1 MDHNLILT
9 AQTLVLAPHLRE
21 SVPIKGIIVVKNIP
35 AKTYLQVTPEQWLLL
50 QQFHNPR
57 TVPAVLGIAIEERFC
72 LPLGEVFELVLK
84 AVRANILLEPQSSS
98 ASVASYGWR
107 ATVRAETVA
116 KPLVI
121 LFFVGLVMTLAFR
134 PQLPASYLDVL
145 IGLGVL
151 SVALSAGAVIAGCI
165 IRGSGGEV
173 YRPRW
178 EWLALPPHFH
188 IDASDSVMLPLLAQQ
203 AVALARP
210 AILATATGLIAWHR
224 PEWNFLPLIG
234 LLLTLRPILH
244 GRIPGVLRLGKKR
257 SLSDAEHAFIFPP
270 NLRRRVR
277 WAMFGRALALPETWV
292 KVSYGVIWTLVV
304 IYLAGRLSETPPWT
318 LAFWKAN
325 GVRVG
330 IATAGSLAILG
341 AGYAAWEVLQHLRNR
356 VRHRSEALRVLK
368 NRWFGGRNI
377 PLDEGSRIKLV
388 SSSALFRAIPPAER
402 QALARV
408 MQPAHHG
415 ARKWLPEFGDT
426 PTSVGLIVS
435 GTAGLYR
442 VLPSGRTVRVQILS
456 EGDVLGLQDIADPL
470 LPAYRVRALT
480 PLTLLTLDR
489 ATAQT
494 SIIER
499 VPENTLTNLLLKLP
513 FLRRI
518 GLCRNWHHQAIERFA
533 QLSRITECSGDGV
546 IVQEGEFNQ
555 HFYIIFEQDAI
566 VARGGK
572 RVAIIQAGEF
582 FGEIGLLQNSGSTAG
597 VTARHGTRCLC
608 IPRQDFLRFVTHNH
622 TVALELENVSSS
634 RLGRPIF
641 PLQSGNFKIT

>member
-21 SVPIKGIIVVKNIP
+21 SAPIKGIMVVKNIP
-35 AKTYLQVTPEQWLLL
+35 AKTYLHVTPEQWLLL
-50 QQFHNPR
+50 QQFHQPR
-57 TVPAVLGIAIEERFC
+57 TVPAVLGHAIEERLC

-84 AVRANILLEPQSSS
+84 AVRANILLEPQSTP

-107 ATVRAETVA
+107 ASVRAETVA

-134 PQLPASYLDVL
+134 PQLPGTYIDVL
-145 IGLGVL
+145 IGLAVL
-151 SVALSAGAVIAGCI
+151 SAALSVGAVIAGCI

-173 YRPRW
+173 YKPRW
-178 EWLALPPHFH
+178 EWMALPPQFE
-188 IDASDSVMLPLLAQQ
+188 IDRSDAVMLPLLAQQ

-210 AILATATGLIAWHR
+210 AILATATGLIAWHQ
-224 PEWNFLPLIG
+224 PEWNFLPLVG
-234 LLLTLRPILH
+234 LLLSLRPVL
-244 GRIPGVLRLGKKR
+244 GGPIPGVLRLGKKR

-270 NLRRRVR
+270 NTRRRIR

-292 KVSYGVIWTLVV
+292 KVAYGMIWTLVV
-304 IYLAGRLSETPPWT
+304 IYLAGRLSDTPPWT
-318 LAFWKAN
+318 IAFWQAN

-330 IATAGSLAILG
+330 IGAGGSLVVLG
-341 AGYAAWEVLQHLRNR
+341 VGYAAWEVLQHLRNR
-356 VRHRSEALRVLK
+356 VRHRTQAFKTLK
-368 NRWFGGRNI
+368 NRWFGGKNI

-388 SSSALFRAIPPAER
+388 SNSAVFRAIPAAER

-408 MQPAHHG
+408 MQPAHHA
-415 ARKWLPEFGDT
+415 ARKWLTEFGDT
-426 PTSVGLIVS
+426 PTKVGLIVS
-435 GTAGLYR
+435 GIVGLYR
-442 VLPSGRTVRVQILS
+442 VLPSGRTVRVQVLS
-456 EGDVLGLQDIADPL
+456 EGDVIGLQDIADPI
-470 LPAYRVRALT
+470 LPSYRIRALT

-489 ATAQT
+489 AAAKT
-494 SIIER
+494 SIIDR
-499 VPENTLTNLLLKLP
+499 VPETTLTNLLLKLP

-533 QLSRITECSGDGV
+533 HLSRITECTGDGV

-566 VARGGK
+566 VARNGK
-572 RVAIIQAGEF
+572 RVAIIEAGEF

-622 TVALELENVSSS
+622 TVALELESVSSA

-641 PLQSGNFKIT
+641 PLQSGNFKIA

>member
-21 SVPIKGIIVVKNIP
+21 SAPIKGIIVVKNIP
-35 AKTYLQVTPEQWLLL
+35 AKTYLHVTPEQWLLL
-50 QQFHNPR
+50 KQFHQPR
-57 TVPAVLGIAIEERFC
+57 TVPTVLGTAIEERFC

-84 AVRANILLEPQSSS
+84 AVRAKILLEPQS
-98 ASVASYGWR
+98 APTEVASYGWR

-116 KPLVI
+116 RPLVI

-134 PQLPASYLDVL
+134 PQLPGTYLDVV

-151 SVALSAGAVIAGCI
+151 SAALSAGTVIAGCI
-165 IRGSGGEV
+165 IRGSSGEV
-173 YRPRW
+173 YKPRW
-178 EWLALPPHFH
+178 EWLALPPRFEV
-188 IDASDSVMLPLLAQQ
+188 DRSDSTMLPLLAQQ

-224 PEWNFLPLIG
+224 PAWNFLPLIG
-234 LLLTLRPILH
+234 LLLTLRPIL
-244 GRIPGVLRLGKKR
+244 GGQVPSVLRLGKKR
-257 SLSDAEHAFIFPP
+257 SLSDAEHDFIFPP
-270 NLRRRVR
+270 NLRRRIR

-292 KVSYGVIWTLVV
+292 KVAYSVIWTLVV

-318 LAFWKAN
+318 IEFWQAN

-330 IATAGSLAILG
+330 IGAGGSLVVLG
-341 AGYAAWEVLQHLRNR
+341 VGYAAWEVLQHLRNR
-356 VRHRSEALRVLK
+356 VRHRQQALSLLK
-368 NRWFGGRNI
+368 KRWFDGRKI
-377 PLDEGSRIKLV
+377 ALDEGSRIKLV
-388 SSSALFRAIPPAER
+388 SNSALFRVLPAAER
-402 QALARV
+402 QAIARW
-408 MQPAHHG
+408 MQPAHHP

-426 PTSVGLIVS
+426 PTSVGLIVN

-442 VLPSGRTVRVQILS
+442 VLPSGRTVRVHILT
-456 EGDVLGLQDIADPL
+456 EGDVIGLHDVADPL
-470 LPAYRVRALT
+470 LPTYRVRAMT
-480 PLTLLTLDR
+480 PLTLLTVDR
-489 ATAQT
+489 ATAKI
-494 SIIER
+494 IIER

-513 FLRRI
+513 FLRRA

-533 QLSRITECSGDGV
+533 HLSRITECAGDGV

-566 VARGGK
+566 VTRGGK

-622 TVALELENVSSS
+622 TVALELERVSSS

-641 PLQSGNFKIT
+641 PLQGGNFRIN

>member
-21 SVPIKGIIVVKNIP
+21 SVPIKGIMVVKNIP
-35 AKTYLQVTPEQWLLL
+35 AKTYLHVTPEQWALL
-50 QQFHNPR
+50 QQFHQPR
-57 TVPAVLGIAIEERFC
+57 TVPAVLGIAIEERLC

-84 AVRANILLEPQSSS
+84 AVRANILLEPQSSP
-98 ASVASYGWR
+98 ASVASHGWR
-107 ATVRAETVA
+107 ATVRPETVA

-134 PQLPASYLDVL
+134 PELPATYIDVL
-145 IGLGVL
+145 VGLGVL
-151 SVALSAGAVIAGCI
+151 SVALSVGAIISACI

-178 EWLALPPHFH
+178 EWLALPPRFEV
-188 IDASDSVMLPLLAQQ
+188 DRSDSNMLPLLAQQ
-203 AVALARP
+203 AVALTRP
-210 AILATATGLIAWHR
+210 AILATATGLVAWHR

-234 LLLTLRPILH
+234 LLFTLRPVFG

-292 KVSYGVIWTLVV
+292 KVAYSVIWTLVV
-304 IYLAGRLSETPPWT
+304 IYLAGRLSDTPPWT
-318 LAFWKAN
+318 IAFWEAN

-330 IATAGSLAILG
+330 IGAGGSLVVLG
-341 AGYAAWEVLQHLRNR
+341 VGYAAWEIFQHLRNR
-356 VRHRSEALRVLK
+356 VRHRQQALSVLK
-368 NRWFGGRNI
+368 TRWFGGRSI

-388 SSSALFRAIPPAER
+388 SNSALFRAIPPSER
-402 QALARV
+402 QAVARV

-415 ARKWLPEFGDT
+415 ARKWLPEFSDT
-426 PTSVGLIVS
+426 PTSVGLIVN

-442 VLPSGRTVRVQILS
+442 VLPSGRTVRVQVLT
-456 EGDVLGLQDIADPL
+456 EGDVLGLQDVADPL
-470 LPAYRVRALT
+470 LPTYRVRALT

-489 ATAQT
+489 ATAKT
-494 SIIER
+494 GIIDR

-533 QLSRITECSGDGV
+533 HLSRITECGGDGV

-622 TVALELENVSSS
+622 TVALELESVSSS
-634 RLGRPIF
+634 RLGRAIF
-641 PLQSGNFKIT
+641 PLQSGNFRIT